1 MAAAWERVRELLSPE
16 AGTAAQQATATSFY
30 TGPAVT
36 GAIWRTLEGLG
47 FDGGQVLEP
56 GCGSGLFI
64 AAAPAGL
71 PLRWTGVERDPT
83 SARIAALLHAG
94 ARIVTAPLERVS
106 LPPCGFDAAV
116 GNVPFADVTPYDPTS
131 PKLSLHNYF
140 IWRAVQA
147 VRPGGLVAVV
157 TSRYTLDAEDEAR
170 ELLAEDADLVG
181 AVRLPSG
188 AFRDFGTEV
197 VCDLLV
203 LRRRATRRTGDDPAP
218 VWLATER
225 RPELRTSINR
235 YWLEHPDQVLGRME
249 PSGGAY
255 HGHTLRVAFDPDP
268 AVLQAALGAA
278 AERVITLGVSQR
290 LAYTPPPDPTAIPIG
305 VVLADRAGRKDGSF
319 HLVNGVAHQV
329 VGGRLTPVARA
340 GAELTALIG
349 LRDAALALL
358 DGEAD
363 PDTADQALAPLR
375 DRLNRRYDRYVAAYG
390 PLNRCTL
397 IEGKPDED
405 TGLPTWIRRR
415 PAMGGFRDDPDYVTV
430 LALEV
435 YDDDTGTATKA
446 PIFQQR
452 VNRRARRPQR
462 ARDAADAVALCL
474 DEHGHLDLA
483 TIARL
488 LAIDDT
494 EVPAALG
501 DLAYHDPDA
510 QAWVTADDYLSGDV
524 RRKLDTA
531 LAAATATRPLHAQ
544 RRRPGAVQPADLGP
558 GEIRV
563 KLARPGWRPPTSRR
577 SWSSSSAAR

>member
-1 MAAAWERVRELLSPE
+1 MAAAWGARPRAAVPRGRHGRPAGDRNQLLHWP
-16 AGTAAQQATATSFY
+16 G
-30 TGPAVT
+30 GHRR
-36 GAIWRTLEGLG
+36 IWRTLEGLG

-157 TSRYTLDAEDEAR
+157 TSRYTLDAEDTEAR

-181 AVRLPSG
+181 AVRMPSG

-290 LAYTPPPDPTAIPIG
+290 LAYTPPPDPTAIPSG
-305 VVLADRAGRKDGSF
+305 WCW
-319 HLVNGVAHQV
+319 
-329 VGGRLTPVARA
+329 P
-340 GAELTALIG
+340 
-349 LRDAALALL
+349 
-358 DGEAD
+358 
-363 PDTADQALAPLR
+363 
-375 DRLNRRYDRYVAAYG
+375 
-390 PLNRCTL
+390 
-397 IEGKPDED
+397 
-405 TGLPTWIRRR
+405 TG
-415 PAMGGFRDDPDYVTV
+415 
-430 LALEV
+430 
-435 YDDDTGTATKA
+435 
-446 PIFQQR
+446 
-452 VNRRARRPQR
+452 
-462 ARDAADAVALCL
+462 
-474 DEHGHLDLA
+474 
-483 TIARL
+483 
-488 LAIDDT
+488 
-494 EVPAALG
+494 
-501 DLAYHDPDA
+501 
-510 QAWVTADDYLSGDV
+510 
-524 RRKLDTA
+524 
-531 LAAATATRPLHAQ
+531 
-544 RRRPGAVQPADLGP
+544 PGARTAPSTWSTAS
-558 GEIRV
+558 
-563 KLARPGWRPPTSRR
+563 PTR
-577 SWSSSSAAR
+577 SSAVG